1 MIGIIGAMQEEIES
15 LIPFVEIK
23 NRSVTAHIEF
33 IEGTLN
39 GKEVVV
45 AYSGIGKVQS
55 SVCATLMIEKYKV
68 EKIIFSGVAGGLNP
82 KIPVG
87 GVIIGAKLLQ
97 HDFDCTGFGYELGV
111 IPRAKASI
119 FYSDKKLVEIAS
131 NFLKKQEAK
140 FMVGT
145 IVSGDQFI
153 CEKEKA
159 LSLIKI
165 FGADAAE
172 MEGAAVAHVATL
184 YDVPF
189 VVVRLI
195 SDNANEEAKVDYST
209 FIKGAIILANN
220 IVKNI
225 VENL

>member
-1 MIGIIGAMQEEIES
+1 MIGIIGAMEEEIVS
-15 LIPFVEIK
+15 LLPAIEITK
-23 NRSVTAHIEF
+23 RTVVAHIEF
-33 IEGTLN
+33 IEGKLL

-55 SVCATLMIEKYKV
+55 TICATLMIERFKA
-68 EKIIFSGVAGGLNP
+68 EQIIFSGVAGGLNAD
-82 KIPVG
+82 IPVG
-87 GVIIGAKLLQ
+87 GVVVGEKLLH
-97 HDFDCTGFGYELGV
+97 HDFDCTGFGYALGV
-111 IPRAKASI
+111 IPRAKAST
-119 FYSDKKLVEIAS
+119 FYSSKKLIDLATRYL
-131 NFLKKQEAK
+131 NTTEAK
-140 FMVGT
+140 HMVGT

-159 LSLIKI
+159 MSLIKN

-172 MEGAAVAHVATL
+172 MEGASVAHVATL

-189 VVVRLI
+189 VVIRLI

-220 IVKNI
+220 IVKSI
-225 VENL
+225 VENI